1 MSNRKVKVFI
11 FASIVI
17 IAFALITM
25 NFDLRLDRFG
35 TSKITWTDCIQI
47 NNTKYYRGN
56 KKTIVEPSEIGNK
69 IGEVTYNVA
78 GKVGN
83 PKYRFRD
90 GDATLVSVGTEIYNI
105 NKIDNAIAVKIG
117 EQYYLY
123 SIEK

>member
-90 GDATLVSVGTEIYNI
+90 GDATLVSVGTEIYDI

>member
-1 MSNRKVKVFI
+1 MSNRKMKAFIVVCIVFI
-11 FASIVI
+11 AVAFIV
-17 IAFALITM
+17 M

-35 TSKITWTDCIQI
+35 TSKISWTDCIQI

-69 IGEVTYNVA
+69 IGEVSFNVA
-78 GKVGN
+78 GKVSN

-123 SIEK
+123 SIKQ